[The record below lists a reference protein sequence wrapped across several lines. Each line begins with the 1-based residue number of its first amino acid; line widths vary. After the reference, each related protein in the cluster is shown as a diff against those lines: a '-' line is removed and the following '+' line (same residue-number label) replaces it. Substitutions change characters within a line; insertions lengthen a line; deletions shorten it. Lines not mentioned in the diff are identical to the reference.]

1 MNEELNE
8 PHNLNAEEGL
18 IASCCLA
25 DKANGYDTIS
35 HLVEPSDFYFQ
46 RNEVLYN
53 SVANIAGR
61 GEDINEVSLME
72 DLKKSSSLDAVGGV
86 AGMMAVMS
94 RVDNPMSIK
103 YFANIVKEKAQLRMI
118 IRKCRTSEEEARS
131 EAKDANSIRA
141 ELECDMISIDDQDR
155 TTTDLRTSVDILR
168 DDYEKM
174 LTGEYIS
181 EVVKTEIPHLDE
193 KLGNGGVA
201 PGEVMVIAAPT
212 SCGKS
217 QLALNIALRAAM
229 NAGVSSAI
237 VSLEMPQKQV
247 TQRLVQ
253 CLSQVNVN
261 LIRDRVA
268 SKKQMKSVNDAL
280 DTIGGLSIKSIHSVK
295 SVQDMASQVRTLVR
309 TDNIKM
315 LIIDY
320 LQLMPFGNGRM
331 SKNDAIADVS
341 HKIKQLALE
350 LNIPV
355 LLLCQVGREGAK
367 REGGLKLHDL
377 KDSGDIENDADVV
390 LLMWPKEGDVDSSR
404 MVDNHGPYVAMQYN
418 VAKNREG
425 DRDVKGIFKFRN
437 TIGRFY

>member
-86 AGMMAVMS
+86 AGIMAVMS

-155 TTTDLRTSVDILR
+155 TTTDLSTSVDILR

-367 REGGLKLHDL
+367 RDGGLKLYDL

>member
-1 MNEELNE
+1 MNEETKE

-46 RNEVLYN
+46 RNEVLYT

-103 YFANIVKEKAQLRMI
+103 YFAKIVKEKSQLRMI
-118 IRKCRTSEEEARS
+118 IRKCRISEEEARA
-131 EAKDANSIRA
+131 EIKDSDSIRA
-141 ELECDMISIDDQDR
+141 ELEGDMILIDGEDR

-168 DDYEKM
+168 DDYSKM

-181 EVVKTEIPHLDE
+181 EVVKTEIPHLDD

-261 LIRDRVA
+261 LIRDRVV
-268 SKKQMKSVNDAL
+268 SKKQMASVNDAL

-390 LLMWPKEGDVDSSR
+390 LLMWPKEGDVDASR
-404 MVDNHGPYVAMQYN
+404 KVDNYGPYVEMQYN

>member
-355 LLLCQVGREGAK
+355 LLL
-367 REGGLKLHDL
+367 
-377 KDSGDIENDADVV
+377 
-390 LLMWPKEGDVDSSR
+390 
-404 MVDNHGPYVAMQYN
+404 
-418 VAKNREG
+418 
-425 DRDVKGIFKFRN
+425 
-437 TIGRFY
+437 

>member
-1 MNEELNE
+1 MNEDTNE

-25 DKANGYDTIS
+25 GKSDGYDTIS
-35 HLVEPSDFYFQ
+35 HLVEPSDFYFE
-46 RNEVLYN
+46 RNEILYN

-72 DLKKSSSLDAVGGV
+72 DLKKSSSLDAAGGI
-86 AGMMAVMS
+86 AHMMTVMG

-103 YFANIVKEKAQLRMI
+103 YFANIVKEKSQLRMI
-118 IRKCRTSEEEARS
+118 IRKCRLSEEEARA
-131 EAKDANSIRA
+131 EIKDSNTIRA
-141 ELECDMISIDDQDR
+141 ELEGDMILIDGEDR

-168 DDYEKM
+168 DDYSKM

-261 LIRDRVA
+261 LIRDRVV
-268 SKKQMKSVNDAL
+268 SKKQMASVNDAL

-404 MVDNHGPYVAMQYN
+404 KVDNYGPYVEMQYN

-437 TIGRFY
+437 AIGRFY

>member
-1 MNEELNE
+1 MNEEINE

-25 DKANGYDTIS
+25 GNSDGYDTIS

-103 YFANIVKEKAQLRMI
+103 YFAQIVKEKSQLRSI
-118 IRKCRTSEEEARS
+118 IRKCRTFEGEARA
-131 EAKDANSIRA
+131 EIKDSNSIRS
-141 ELECDMISIDDQDR
+141 ELECDMISMDEQDR

-168 DDYEKM
+168 DDYTKM
-174 LTGEYIS
+174 LAGDYIS
-181 EVVKTEIPHLDE
+181 EVVKTQIPHLDE
-193 KLGNGGVA
+193 KLGNGGIA

-229 NAGVSSAI
+229 
-237 VSLEMPQKQV
+237 KQV

-261 LIRDRVA
+261 LIKDRVV
-268 SKKQMKSVNDAL
+268 SKKQMNSVNEAL
-280 DTIGGLSIKSIHSVK
+280 DTIGELNIKSIHSVK
-295 SVQDMASQVRTLVR
+295 SIQDMASQVRTLVR

-350 LNIPV
+350 LSIPV

-367 REGGLKLHDL
+367 RDGGLKLYDL
-377 KDSGDIENDADVV
+377 KDSGQRKVTWMPRKRLTTTGHTLKCNI
-390 LLMWPKEGDVDSSR
+390 
-404 MVDNHGPYVAMQYN
+404 
-418 VAKNREG
+418 
-425 DRDVKGIFKFRN
+425 
-437 TIGRFY
+437 T

>member
-1 MNEELNE
+1 MNEETKE

-46 RNEVLYN
+46 RNEVLYT

-72 DLKKSSSLDAVGGV
+72 DLKKSSALDAIGGV

-103 YFANIVKEKAQLRMI
+103 YFAKIVKEKSQLRMI
-118 IRKCRTSEEEARS
+118 IRKCRISEEEARA
-131 EAKDANSIRA
+131 EIKDSDSIRA
-141 ELECDMISIDDQDR
+141 ELEGDMILIDGEDS

-168 DDYEKM
+168 DDYSKM

-261 LIRDRVA
+261 LIRDRVV
-268 SKKQMKSVNDAL
+268 SKKQMASVNDAL

-367 REGGLKLHDL
+367 REGGL
-377 KDSGDIENDADVV
+377 
-390 LLMWPKEGDVDSSR
+390 
-404 MVDNHGPYVAMQYN
+404 
-418 VAKNREG
+418 
-425 DRDVKGIFKFRN
+425 
-437 TIGRFY
+437 

>member
-1 MNEELNE
+1 MNEDINE

-25 DKANGYDTIS
+25 GKSDGYDTIS
-35 HLVEPSDFYFQ
+35 HLVEPSDFYFE
-46 RNEVLYN
+46 RNEILYN

-72 DLKKSSSLDAVGGV
+72 DLKKSSSLDAAGGI
-86 AGMMAVMS
+86 AHMMTVMG

-103 YFANIVKEKAQLRMI
+103 YFANIVKEKSQLRMI
-118 IRKCRTSEEEARS
+118 IRKCRLSEEEARA
-131 EAKDANSIRA
+131 EIKDSNTIRA
-141 ELECDMISIDDQDR
+141 ELEGDMILIDGEDR

-168 DDYEKM
+168 DDYSKM

-261 LIRDRVA
+261 LIRDRVV
-268 SKKQMKSVNDAL
+268 SKKQMASVNDAL

-377 KDSGDIENDADVV
+377 KDSGDIENDADIV

-404 MVDNHGPYVAMQYN
+404 KVDNYGPYVEMQYN

-437 TIGRFY
+437 AIGRFY

>member
-1 MNEELNE
+1 MNEEINE
-8 PHNLNAEEGL
+8 PHNLSAEEGL
-18 IASCCLA
+18 IASCCIA
-25 DKANGYDTIS
+25 SNSDGYDKIS

-46 RNEVLYN
+46 RNEILYN

-86 AGMMAVMS
+86 MGMMAVMS
-94 RVDNPMSIK
+94 RVDTPMSIK
-103 YFANIVKEKAQLRMI
+103 YFAQIVKEKSQLRSI
-118 IRKCRTSEEEARS
+118 IRKCRTFEEEARA
-131 EAKDANSIRA
+131 EIKDSNSIRS
-141 ELECDMISIDDQDR
+141 ELECDMIAMDDQDR
-155 TTTDLRTSVDILR
+155 NTTDLRSSVDILR
-168 DDYEKM
+168 DDYTKM
-174 LTGEYIS
+174 LAGEYIS
-181 EVVKTEIPHLDE
+181 EVVKTQIPHLDE
-193 KLGNGGVA
+193 KLGNGGIA

-229 NAGVSSAI
+229 NDGVKSVI

-253 CLSQVNVN
+253 CLSQVNIK
-261 LIRDRVA
+261 LIKDRVV
-268 SKKQMKSVNDAL
+268 SSKQMNSVNEAL
-280 DTIGGLSIKSIHSVK
+280 DTIGALNIKSIHSVK
-295 SVQDMASQVRTLVR
+295 SIQDMASQVRTLVR
-309 TDNIKM
+309 ADNIKM

-320 LQLMPFGNGRM
+320 LQLIPFGNGRM

-355 LLLCQVGREGAK
+355 LLLCQVGREGSK
-367 REGGLKLHDL
+367 REGGLKLYDL
-377 KDSGDIENDADVV
+377 KDSGDIENDADIV
-390 LLMWPKEGDVDSSR
+390 LLMWPKEGDVDASKK
-404 MVDNHGPYVAMQYN
+404 VDNYGSYVEMQYN

>member
-1 MNEELNE
+1 MNEDINE

-25 DKANGYDTIS
+25 GKSDGYDTIS
-35 HLVEPSDFYFQ
+35 HLVEPSDFYFE

-72 DLKKSSSLDAVGGV
+72 DLKKSSSLDAIGGV
-86 AGMMAVMS
+86 AHMMTVMG

-103 YFANIVKEKAQLRMI
+103 YFANIVKEKSQLRMI
-118 IRKCRTSEEEARS
+118 IRKCRLSEEEARA
-131 EAKDANSIRA
+131 EIKDSNSIRA
-141 ELECDMISIDDQDR
+141 ELEGDMILIDGEDR

-168 DDYEKM
+168 DDYSKM

-261 LIRDRVA
+261 LIRDRVV
-268 SKKQMKSVNDAL
+268 SKKQMASVNDAL

-404 MVDNHGPYVAMQYN
+404 KVDNYGPYVEMQYN

-437 TIGRFY
+437 AIGRFY

>member
-1 MNEELNE
+1 MNEDTKE

-18 IASCCLA
+18 IASCCIA
-25 DKANGYDTIS
+25 ENSDGYDTIS
-35 HLVEPSDFYFQ
+35 HLVEPSDFYFE
-46 RNEVLYN
+46 RNKILYN
-53 SVANIAGR
+53 SVANIASR

-72 DLKKSSSLDAVGGV
+72 DLKKSSSLDAAGGI
-86 AGMMAVMS
+86 AHMMTVMG

-103 YFANIVKEKAQLRMI
+103 YFANIVKEKSQLRMI
-118 IRKCRTSEEEARS
+118 IRKCRLSEEDARA
-131 EAKDANSIRA
+131 EIKDSNTIRA
-141 ELECDMISIDDQDR
+141 DLEGDMILIDEEDR
-155 TTTDLRTSVDILR
+155 TTTDLSTSVDILR
-168 DDYEKM
+168 DDYSKM
-174 LTGEYIS
+174 LTGDYIS

-253 CLSQVNVN
+253 CLSRVNVN
-261 LIRDRVA
+261 LIRDRVVN
-268 SKKQMKSVNDAL
+268 KDQMARVNDAL

-295 SVQDMASQVRTLVR
+295 SMQDMASQVRTLVR

-404 MVDNHGPYVAMQYN
+404 RVDKNGPYVEMQYN

-437 TIGRFY
+437 AIGRFY

>member
-1 MNEELNE
+1 MNEEINE

-25 DKANGYDTIS
+25 GNSDGYDTIS

-103 YFANIVKEKAQLRMI
+103 YFAQIVKEKSQLRSI
-118 IRKCRTSEEEARS
+118 IRKCRTFEGEARA
-131 EAKDANSIRA
+131 EIKDSNSIRS
-141 ELECDMISIDDQDR
+141 ELECDMISMDEQDR
-155 TTTDLRTSVDILR
+155 TYTDLRTSVDILR
-168 DDYEKM
+168 DDYTKM
-174 LTGEYIS
+174 LAGEYIS
-181 EVVKTEIPHLDE
+181 EVVKTQIPHLDE
-193 KLGNGGVA
+193 KLGNGGIA

-229 NAGVSSAI
+229 NDGVKSVI

-261 LIRDRVA
+261 LIKDRVV
-268 SKKQMKSVNDAL
+268 SKKQMNSVNEAL
-280 DTIGGLSIKSIHSVK
+280 DTIGELNIKSIHSVK
-295 SVQDMASQVRTLVR
+295 SIQDMASQVRTLVR

-350 LNIPV
+350 LSIPV

-367 REGGLKLHDL
+367 RDGGLKLYDL
-377 KDSGDIENDADVV
+377 KDSGDIENDADIV
-390 LLMWPKEGDVDSSR
+390 LLMWPKEGDVDASKKI
-404 MVDNHGPYVAMQYN
+404 DNYGSYIEMQYN

>member
-86 AGMMAVMS
+86 AGIMAVMS

-367 REGGLKLHDL
+367 RDGGLKLYDL

>member
-1 MNEELNE
+1 MSEELNE

-18 IASCCLA
+18 IASCCIA
-25 DKANGYDTIS
+25 EDTCGYDTIS
-35 HLVEPSDFYFQ
+35 HLVEPSDFYFT

-53 SVANIAGR
+53 SVAKIAGR

-72 DLKKSSSLDAVGGV
+72 ELKKSSSLDAVGGI
-86 AGMMAVMS
+86 AGLMAVMG
-94 RVDNPMSIK
+94 RVETPASIN
-103 YFANIVKEKAQLRMI
+103 YFANIVREKSQLRKI
-118 IRKCRTSEEEARS
+118 IRKCRTSEEEARA
-131 EAKDANSIRA
+131 EIKDANSIRA
-141 ELECDMISIDDQDR
+141 ELECDMISIDQEDR
-155 TTTDLRTSVDILR
+155 TTNDLSTSVDILR
-168 DDYEKM
+168 DDFSKM
-174 LTGEYIS
+174 LTGDYIS
-181 EVVKTEIPHLDE
+181 EVVKTEIPHLDN

-217 QLALNIALRAAM
+217 QLALNIALRAAI
-229 NAGVSSAI
+229 NANVKSAI

-253 CLSQVNVN
+253 CLSRVN
-261 LIRDRVA
+261 LKTIKDRTIN
-268 SKKQMKSVNDAL
+268 KKDMGSVEEAL
-280 DTIGGLSIKSIHSVK
+280 DTIGNLSIKSIHSVK
-295 SVQDMASQVRTLVR
+295 SVQDMSSQIRTLVR
-309 TDNIKM
+309 TDDIKM

-320 LQLMPFGNGRM
+320 LQLIPFGNGRM

-367 REGGLKLHDL
+367 RDGGLKLHDL

-390 LLMWPKEGDVDSSR
+390 LLMWPKEGDIDSSR
-404 MVDNHGPYVAMQYN
+404 KLDKFGSYVEMQYN

-425 DRDVKGIFKFRN
+425 ERDVKGIFEFRN

>member
-367 REGGLKLHDL
+367 RDGGLKLYDL